1 MMFGSERG
9 SGVNGL
15 LKEGGKHFAGV
26 DEALLRNI
34 EACKTLS
41 TITKSSLG
49 PSGMNKLIV
58 NHLGKHFVTS
68 DTNTIVNELEV
79 MHPAAKMVV
88 MAAKS
93 QDGECGDATNLVVSR
108 AGELLMRSEE
118 LLKEGIHASDILKG
132 YELARD
138 KALEKLDS
146 CRCWSCPNVRS
157 TEDLTKAVRTALASK
172 QSGNEDF
179 LAPLVAQACTMV
191 MPPNASQFNTDS
203 VRVTKIH
210 GGSLQKSFVVDGMAI
225 QRNVLGVETQKE
237 KAKVAVFASGIE
249 LQGTETKG
257 TVLIEN
263 AEQLKT
269 YTKGEEQRMEE
280 FIKGIKDAGV
290 EVVVSGGGVS
300 EIAVHYLNKYRILVL
315 KITSKFELQRVVR
328 TVGAISIIRQGP
340 PLPEEC
346 GYLESI
352 KVEEYSSQKLC
363 IMKSRDAKISTIVVR
378 SASPNVLDE
387 VERSIMNAVNVVRSV
402 ARDPH
407 FVAGAGATEIEL
419 AHQVQ
424 QFGAT
429 VPGLD
434 QYAVLKFAE
443 ALEVVPK
450 VLADNAGH
458 SYVDVITA
466 MYAAHQKGEKAVG
479 VDVEGTPGA
488 LLLNAAE
495 RGILDHED
503 SKRWALRFC
512 VDAVLTILRVD
523 QIIMAKQAGGPK
535 GGEGGGG
542 RDAD

>member
-1 MMFGSERG
+1 MFNQNLG
-9 SGVNGL
+9 GVQGL
-15 LKEGGKHFAGV
+15 LKEGGRHFSGV

-41 TITKSSLG
+41 QITKTSLG

-58 NHLGKHFVTS
+58 NHLGRHFVTS
-68 DTNTIVNELEV
+68 DTTQIVNELEV
-79 MHPAAKMVV
+79 MHPAAKLVV

-93 QDGECGDATNLVVSR
+93 QDGECGDGTNLIVSL
-108 AGELLMRSEE
+108 AGELLGKAED

-132 YELARD
+132 YELAKN
-138 KALEKLDS
+138 KALESLDT
-146 CRCWSCPNVRS
+146 CRVWSCPDVRS
-157 TEDLTKAVRTALASK
+157 VEQLKKSIMTAISSK
-172 QSGNEDF
+172 QFGHEEM
-179 LAPLVAQACTMV
+179 LADLVAQACV
-191 MPPNASQFNTDS
+191 KIMPPEPSKFDVDNL
-203 VRVTKIH
+203 RVTKIH
-210 GGSLQKSFVVDGMAI
+210 GGNLSKSFVVEGMAI
-225 QRNVLGVETQKE
+225 PRETVGVEKFKE

-257 TVLIEN
+257 TVLLES
-263 AEQLKT
+263 ADQLLN

-280 FIKGIKDAGV
+280 FIKGVKDAGV
-290 EVVVSGGGVS
+290 EVCVSGGAIS
-300 EIAVHYLNKYRILVL
+300 EIAVHYLNKYRIMCI
-315 KITSKFELQRVVR
+315 KITSKFELRRICQ
-328 TVGAISIIRQGP
+328 TVGATSIIRQGP

-346 GYLESI
+346 GYVESI
-352 KVEEYSSQKLC
+352 KVEEISSQKLC
-363 IMKSRDAKISTIVVR
+363 VIKSRDAKIATVVIR

-387 VERSIMNAVNVVRSV
+387 VNVAIGNAANVVRSV
-402 ARDPH
+402 ARDRN

-450 VLADNAGH
+450 ILADNAGH

-466 MYAAHQKGEKAVG
+466 MYAAHQEGKKSVG
-479 VDVEGTPGA
+479 VDVDSGN
-488 LLLNAAE
+488 LLCDATE
-495 RGILDHED
+495 KGIIDHED
-503 SKRWALRFC
+503 TKRWALRFC

-535 GGEGGGG
+535 PGEDGA
-542 RDAD
+542 RDGD

>member
-1 MMFGSERG
+1 MFQNQ
-9 SGVNGL
+9 VGL
-15 LKEGGKHFAGV
+15 QGILKEGGRHFSGV

-41 TITKSSLG
+41 QITKSSLG

-58 NHLGKHFVTS
+58 NHLGRHFVTS
-68 DTNTIVNELEV
+68 DTTTVISELEV
-79 MHPAAKMVV
+79 MHPAAKMVT

-93 QDGECGDATNLVVSR
+93 QDAECGDGLNFVVSL
-108 AGELLMRSEE
+108 AGELLCRSEE

-132 YELARD
+132 YELAKN
-138 KALEKLDS
+138 KALESLEAS
-146 CRCWSCPNVRS
+146 RVWSVSDVRNV
-157 TEDLTKAVRTALASK
+157 EQMTKAVKTAVSSK
-172 QSGNEDF
+172 QFGFEDE
-179 LAPLVAQACTMV
+179 LAAFVAQACVKV
-191 MPPNASQFNTDS
+191 MPPQPSKFDCDS

-210 GGSLQKSFVVDGMAI
+210 GGNLTKSFVVEGMAI
-225 QRNVLGVETQKE
+225 SRPQVGVETFKE

-257 TVLIEN
+257 TVLLEN
-263 AEQLKT
+263 ADQLLN

-280 FIKGIKDAGV
+280 FIKGIKDCGV
-290 EVVVSGGGVS
+290 DVVISGGAIS
-300 EIAVHYLNKYRILVL
+300 EIAVHYLNKYRIFAI
-315 KITSKFELQRVVR
+315 KITSKFELRRVCR
-328 TVGAISIIRQGP
+328 TVGATSIIRQGP

-346 GYLESI
+346 GYIESI
-352 KVEEYSSQKLC
+352 KIEEISSQKLC
-363 IMKSRDAKISTIVVR
+363 IIKSRDAKIATVVLR

-387 VERSIMNAVNVVRSV
+387 LERCVGNAVNVVRSV
-402 ARDPH
+402 ARDPC

-419 AHQVQ
+419 AHQLQ

-429 VPGLD
+429 VPGLE

-458 SYVDVITA
+458 NYVDVITA
-466 MYAAHQKGEKAVG
+466 MYAAHQKGDKSIG
-479 VDVEGTPGA
+479 VDVEGGS
-488 LLLNAAE
+488 LLCNATE
-495 RGILDHED
+495 KGILDHED
-503 SKRWALRFC
+503 TKRWALRFS

-535 GGEGGGG
+535 GGDGGG